1 MVRWDRRVAVVFAAA
16 GLLLLLTTLSFVLVD
31 GGLTQ
36 RTTFLLFAGLALVI
50 AYGVT
55 DPAALI
61 ELFGTRRTRF
71 GLRDSGGPLKPGGI
85 RGWSVLIGA
94 TVVGIL
100 VAVNVFASRST
111 QAADFTS
118 SGLYT
123 LSPQSVQVTRQLNS
137 DLLVTGFFSPNEQSS
152 KHNAQTLFNLYRQ
165 QSRHVKV
172 RFLDPDQ
179 NADQALS
186 LGATIAGS
194 IVLQYDGRP
203 PVVLNLGSQT
213 EADVTG
219 AMLRLVSTRSPNVCW
234 ASGDGERDLKD
245 TNQVSGYSAVAD
257 LLKTS
262 NYKVQDLLLVQ
273 QGVPASCDAL
283 VLLQLGRP
291 LGDSSIRAIQDY
303 LNRGGN
309 MLLAV
314 DPWLEPNV
322 LASANAVIKPYGVSF
337 DGGLVV
343 EADPEH
349 SAKDDATIPVVYD
362 YGRSPITK
370 NLAGKFVFFP
380 VATGIRGTPTGNTT
394 AVDLASSTDRSYL
407 IAQQRTN
414 LDKRVVDKVGPYVLM
429 KALEAKHSAGKASR
443 IVLSGT
449 SALAENRTMPEYAD
463 GANPDMLL
471 ASMDWLSQQDSLISI
486 GPKPADTQPLTLS
499 NRDVRVNEVLTLG
512 VLPALVLAI
521 GVFVFVRRRRSTP
534 GRARMASK

>member
-1 MVRWDRRVAVVFAAA
+1 MVRWDRRVALLFAGA

-36 RTTFLLFAGLALVI
+36 RTAFLLFAGLALVI

-55 DPAALI
+55 DPAALL
-61 ELFGTRRTRF
+61 ELLGTRRGRS
-71 GLRDSGGPLKPGGI
+71 GSQDSVVSTKP
-85 RGWSVLIGA
+85 RSAMGWSVLISA
-94 TVVGIL
+94 TLVGIL
-100 VAVNVFASRST
+100 VALNVFASRST
-111 QAADFTS
+111 QAADFTR

-123 LSPQSVQVTRQLNS
+123 LSPQSLLVTRQLNS
-137 DLLVTGFFSPNEQSS
+137 DLIVTGFFSPGEQST
-152 KHNAQTLFNLYRQ
+152 KHDAQTLFNLYRQ
-165 QSRHVKV
+165 ESRHVKV

-179 NADQALS
+179 NAGQALS
-186 LGATIAGS
+186 LGATVAGS
-194 IVLQYDGRP
+194 IVLQYNSRP
-203 PVVLNLGSQT
+203 PVVLNPGSQT

-234 ASGDGERDLKD
+234 ASGDGERDVKD
-245 TNQVSGYSAVAD
+245 TNQVSGYSVVAD
-257 LLKTS
+257 LLRTS

-273 QGVPASCDAL
+273 QGVPASCDIF

-291 LGDSSIRAIQDY
+291 LSDTSVRAIQDY

-314 DPWLEPNV
+314 DPWLEPDV
-322 LASANAVIKPYGVSF
+322 LASANALIKPYGVAF

-343 EADPEH
+343 EADPAH
-349 SAKDDATIPVVYD
+349 SARDDATIPVVYD

-380 VATGIRGTPTGNTT
+380 VVTQIRGTPTGDTT

-414 LDKRVVDKVGPYVLM
+414 LDKRAIDKVGPFVLM
-429 KALEAKHSAGKASR
+429 QALEAKQSGGKAAR

-449 SALAENRTMPEYAD
+449 SALAENRTMPQYAD

-471 ASMDWLSQQDSLISI
+471 ASMDWLSRQDSLISV
-486 GPKPADTQPLTLS
+486 GPKPAAAQPLTLS
-499 NRDVRVNEVLTLG
+499 DRDVRVNEVLTLG
-512 VLPALVLAI
+512 VLPLPVIALGA
-521 GVFVFVRRRRSTP
+521 FVFVRRRRSTA
-534 GRARMASK
+534 ARSHMSIV